1 MIAMA
6 IASVL
11 SPAYADGMAS
21 QQQGGGMTS
30 QQSSGGDMTSQQEEF
45 PGMVCQGCY

>member
-11 SPAYADGMAS
+11 SPAYADGM
-21 QQQGGGMTS
+21 TS
-30 QQSSGGDMTSQQEEF
+30 QQASGGDMTSQQEEF